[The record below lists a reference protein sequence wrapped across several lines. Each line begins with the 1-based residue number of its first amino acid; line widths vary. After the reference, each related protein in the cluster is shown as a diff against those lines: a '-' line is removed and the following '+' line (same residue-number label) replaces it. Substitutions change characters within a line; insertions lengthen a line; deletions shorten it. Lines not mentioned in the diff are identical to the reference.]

1 MTIKTYPTGAT
12 AALTVSGEAEL
23 GDVVV
28 DNNGSL
34 TVNSGAE
41 VAMNNL
47 TVKAS
52 DSGATAAA
60 SLDGTNT
67 IAGTTSVASGTLTL
81 NGENTF
87 VGQTTIG
94 SKATLSLSGSN
105 TFRSDVTVAS
115 DVTALT
121 FNAGSKNTFEAA
133 FNLNKTA
140 TIADGENTFNN
151 VNIAKDVTMTV
162 TQGDVEING
171 ALQLA
176 DATSSTYVQNGG
188 TLTTGYSNIVKS
200 ALSDDMTADDLVKNI
215 SLTLDELTLNG
226 NNSYTLDQYQALA
239 GILSDV
245 ETLHI
250 GGTFTGPDAT
260 FANVENVG
268 GDVEH
273 SLVSHKVA
281 KADTTGVITLAPTTE
296 ANITLGG
303 IAITQ
308 EEPKTEITD
317 ITIGATGHAVT
328 LRGTEDGTLLDLT
341 GMTQPAKKDFHTTFD
356 NVTLGAAEG
365 DHGA

>member
-200 ALSDDMTADDLVKNI
+200 ALSDDMTADDLVK
-215 SLTLDELTLNG
+215 
-226 NNSYTLDQYQALA
+226 A